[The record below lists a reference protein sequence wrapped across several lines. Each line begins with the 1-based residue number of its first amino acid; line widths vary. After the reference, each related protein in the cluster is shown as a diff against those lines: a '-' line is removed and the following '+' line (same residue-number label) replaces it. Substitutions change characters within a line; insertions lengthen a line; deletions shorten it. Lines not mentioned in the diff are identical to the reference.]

1 MSASQPNPVKQFSS
15 PHVAVIGAGIT
26 GLTTAFYLLR
36 AGYRVTVLEARE
48 QAGGLATS
56 FDFGP
61 FHWDKFYHCILTSD
75 ASLLGLIEDLDL
87 TSELTWTTTEVGF
100 FSQNKLYRMTR
111 PADLLAFPHLSLL
124 DKVRF
129 GMGTVYAARFCDGHG
144 LEDVPL
150 RDWVIRIFGEKLHRE
165 IWDPLLRCKL
175 GELRD
180 SASAA
185 FLHSTLKRLYS
196 TREKGAEKKEKLGFV
211 KGGYK
216 VVLSRLVERIE
227 RLGGDLR
234 YGVHLDRIE
243 SRDSK
248 VWLHENGDRQRID
261 SAVVTVPNRAAA
273 ALLPELPAAFHER
286 LLAVKYLGMVCVVLL
301 LRRPLSPFYVTNI
314 TQKARFTGIIEMTNL
329 IGTKATHGYSLV
341 YLPKYTVPSDPL
353 FTMTDEE
360 VWQEYSLDLFRMHPT
375 LHSSDIVSR
384 FVFRERAVQ
393 PLPTLRYSE
402 VLPPMNTPMSGVFL
416 ANTSQ
421 IVNDTLNNNIMTG
434 IARKASEAVIRF
446 HTEQAR
452 ECESTAGSRSAALHS
467 PREGEIA
474 LVPSLLADSM
484 ETNEAPEDRYGTTVD
499 LTA

>member
-1 MSASQPNPVKQFSS
+1 MNATQPSMGKRSRS

-36 AGYRVTVLEARE
+36 AGYRVTVLEARAE
-48 QAGGLATS
+48 AGGLAAS

-75 ASLLGLIEDLDL
+75 ASLLGLIEDLEL
-87 TSELTWTTTEVGF
+87 TSELAWTTTEVGF

-124 DKVRF
+124 DKLRF
-129 GMGTVYAARFCDGHG
+129 GLGTVYAARFCDGRD
-144 LEDVPL
+144 LEEVPL
-150 RDWVIRIFGEKLHRE
+150 RDWVIRIFGKRLHRE

-175 GELRD
+175 GELRE

-185 FLHSTLKRLYS
+185 FLHATLRRLYS

-216 VVLSRLVERIE
+216 VVLSRLLERIE
-227 RLGGDLR
+227 RLGGEIR

-243 SRDSK
+243 SRDGR
-248 VWLHENGDRQRID
+248 VWLYEKGEQQPVD
-261 SAVVTVPNRAAA
+261 SAVVTVPNRAAS
-273 ALLPELPAAFHER
+273 ALLPGLPAAFQQR
-286 LLAVKYLGMVCVVLL
+286 LRAVQYLGMVCVVIL

-314 TQKARFTGIIEMTNL
+314 TQRARFTGIIEMTNL
-329 IGTKATHGYSLV
+329 IGTAATHGYSLV
-341 YLPKYTVPSDPL
+341 YLPKYTAPDDPL
-353 FTMTDEE
+353 FTMSDEE
-360 VWQEYSLDLFRMHPT
+360 IWRAYSLDLFRMHPT

-402 VLPPMNTPMSGVFL
+402 LLPPMNTPLPGVFL

-421 IVNDTLNNNIMTG
+421 IVNDTLNNNVMTG
-434 IARKASEAVIRF
+434 IARKASEMVIQF
-446 HTEQAR
+446 HTNSHVAR
-452 ECESTAGSRSAALHS
+452 EDAAPQTLAEAAAGT
-467 PREGEIA
+467 
-474 LVPSLLADSM
+474 LA
-484 ETNEAPEDRYGTTVD
+484 APEERYD
-499 LTA
+499 TAVHHLSA

>member
-1 MSASQPNPVKQFSS
+1 MNANECNAVKHLSS
-15 PHVAVIGAGIT
+15 PHIAVIGAGIT

-36 AGYRVTVLEARE
+36 AGYRVTILEARE
-48 QAGGLATS
+48 AAGGLASS

-87 TSELTWTTTEVGF
+87 SPELAWTTTEVGF
-100 FSQNKLYRMTR
+100 FSQDKLYRMTR

-124 DKVRF
+124 DKLRF
-129 GMGTVYAARFCDGHG
+129 GLGTLYAARFCDGRG

-150 RDWVIRIFGEKLHRE
+150 RDWVIRIFGERLHRE

-175 GELRD
+175 GEFRD

-185 FLHSTLKRLYS
+185 FLHSTLRRLYS

-211 KGGYK
+211 KGGYRI
-216 VVLSRLVERIE
+216 VLGRLVERIE
-227 RLGGDLR
+227 RLGGELR
-234 YGVHLDRIE
+234 YGVRLERIE
-243 SRDSK
+243 SHGNG
-248 VWLHENGDRQRID
+248 VWLHENGRQQRVD

-273 ALLPELPAAFHER
+273 ALLPEIPTAFRER

-314 TQKARFTGIIEMTNL
+314 TQRAKFTGIIEMTNL
-329 IGTKATHGYSLV
+329 IGTEATHGYSLV
-341 YLPKYTVPSDPL
+341 YLPKYTVPSDRL
-353 FTMTDEE
+353 FAMTDDE

-384 FVFRERAVQ
+384 FVFRERSVQ
-393 PLPTLRYSE
+393 PLPTIRYSE
-402 VLPPMNTPMSGVFL
+402 VLPPMKTPMPGVFL

-421 IVNDTLNNNIMTG
+421 IVNDTLNNNVMTG
-434 IARKASEAVIRF
+434 IARKASEMVIQF
-446 HTEQAR
+446 HTDR
-452 ECESTAGSRSAALHS
+452 RSAGLHS
-467 PREGEIA
+467 LREDEIA
-474 LVPSLLADSM
+474 LVPSLLADPM
-484 ETNEAPEDRYGTTVD
+484 ETNETPEDRYGTTVD
-499 LTA
+499 LSA